1 MSASSPGRDRN
12 FNPLS
17 AWLGFP
23 ANALPRDYY
32 SLLGLELYESNIHEI
47 NRAAETLIAHVRE
60 IRPGPYLT
68 EWTQLLDILRTA
80 KACLCDPDK
89 KRAYDEALRSH
100 RVHSLLPDSWLP
112 SDTLPGVTDAF
123 AGSDVPSSS
132 VMSATLPVSEERE
145 PALESRSDGT
155 ETIHLDLSGIPV
167 WRRRTSSTLVRVCAL
182 CLLVL
187 AIVVA
192 YQMMTA
198 PEWWRPRLRALVSLS
213 SGGPEKLKSAS
224 ESLPESPSIISERQP
239 KEIASA
245 GALPQPEAN
254 RPEQRDDG
262 KPTTHSP
269 DRNDLVHSQELDD
282 IDSQAET
289 PVMPVSQTSAFSE
302 PSESPEDPNDALPPP
317 GLPGHQS
324 AEEPASQLQGQ
335 QGQDGSQQNEMASA
349 GERFPNESPSNEGLR
364 AEFREL
370 TDELWQAMSKRELE
384 IARST
389 LNRLAAEVR
398 NESERRAVESLDYLL
413 RHVEEFWRALS
424 RIVPSMKAGEE
435 MAVGDTYIVVVDA
448 TADELVIRAA
458 GQNRRYRIQ
467 EMPTPL
473 IRLIVARRFRPGPE
487 TDAVF
492 GAFLAVD
499 PRGDPGEAE
508 KLWRRA
514 DDDVLDADLL
524 IEALKF
530 RPSHVGQ

>member
-1 MSASSPGRDRN
+1 MSESSTGRDRG

-23 ANALPRDYY
+23 ADELPRDYY
-32 SLLGLELYESNIHEI
+32 SLLGLELYENDIHEI

-68 EWTQLLDILRTA
+68 EWTKLLDILRAA

-112 SDTLPGVTDAF
+112 SETLPGVTDAC
-123 AGSDVPSSS
+123 AGSGVPVGS
-132 VMSATLPVSEERE
+132 VMSGTSRVSEERR
-145 PALESRSDGT
+145 PAFESRSGGA
-155 ETIHLDLSGIPV
+155 EIIHLDLSGMPA
-167 WRRRTSSTLVRVCAL
+167 WRRKPSSTLVRVCAL
-182 CLLVL
+182 GLLVL
-187 AIVVA
+187 AIIVA
-192 YQMMTA
+192 YQMLTA
-198 PEWWRPRLRALVSLS
+198 PEWWRPRLRALMGASFA
-213 SGGPEKLKSAS
+213 GHEKVNTAPV
-224 ESLPESPSIISERQP
+224 SLPESASMTSEKQP
-239 KEIASA
+239 TELASA
-245 GALPQPEAN
+245 GGLPQPEVN
-254 RPEQRDDG
+254 RPEQGSNG
-262 KPTTHSP
+262 KPASHSP
-269 DRNDLVHSQELDD
+269 NGNDHVNSQKLDD
-282 IDSQAET
+282 TESQAQTPTMSVET
-289 PVMPVSQTSAFSE
+289 PVLPE
-302 PSESPEDPNDALPPP
+302 PTELPGERGGTMPPP
-317 GLPGHQS
+317 DLPS
-324 AEEPASQLQGQ
+324 RELPEEPMSQVPGQGGAHESQ
-335 QGQDGSQQNEMASA
+335 QDGMVPA
-349 GERFPNESPSNEGLR
+349 GERLPNESPSNEGLR
-364 AEFREL
+364 PEFREL
-370 TDELWQAMSKRELE
+370 IDELWQAMSKRELE
-384 IARST
+384 VARST

-435 MAVGDTYIVVVDA
+435 LAIGDMYIVVVDA

-499 PRGDPGEAE
+499 PRGDPSEVE

-524 IEALKF
+524 FEALKF
-530 RPSHVGQ
+530 RPSHVEQ

>member
-1 MSASSPGRDRN
+1 MSESSTRKDRD

-23 ANALPRDYY
+23 ADALPRDYY
-32 SLLGLELYESNIHEI
+32 SLLGLELYENDIQEI

-68 EWTQLLDILRTA
+68 EWTQLLDILRAA

-89 KRAYDEALRSH
+89 KRAYDEALRSR

-112 SDTLPGVTDAF
+112 SETLPGVTDAC
-123 AGSDVPSSS
+123 AGSGVPAGS
-132 VMSATLPVSEERE
+132 VMSGTSRVSEERR
-145 PALESRSDGT
+145 PAFESRSGGA
-155 ETIHLDLSGIPV
+155 EIIHLDLREMPV
-167 WRRRTSSTLVRVCAL
+167 WRRKPSGTLVRVCAL
-182 CLLVL
+182 GLLVL
-187 AIVVA
+187 AIIVA
-192 YQMMTA
+192 YQMLTA
-198 PEWWRPRLRALVSLS
+198 PEWWRPRLRALMGASFA
-213 SGGPEKLKSAS
+213 GHEKVNTAPG
-224 ESLPESPSIISERQP
+224 SLPETASMISEKQP
-239 KEIASA
+239 TELASA
-245 GALPQPEAN
+245 GGLPQLEVN
-254 RPEQRDDG
+254 RPERDG
-262 KPTTHSP
+262 NQKLTSHLPSG
-269 DRNDLVHSQELDD
+269 NGLAHSQERGDTE
-282 IDSQAET
+282 SQVQPPTVPVQT
-289 PVMPVSQTSAFSE
+289 P
-302 PSESPEDPNDALPPP
+302 ALPESTE
-317 GLPGHQS
+317 LPGEQGGTMPPLDLPDRELP
-324 AEEPASQLQGQ
+324 EEPMSQVPGQGGAHESQ
-335 QGQDGSQQNEMASA
+335 QDGMVPA
-349 GERFPNESPSNEGLR
+349 GERLPNESPSNEGLR
-364 AEFREL
+364 PQFREL
-370 TDELWQAMSKRELE
+370 IDELWQAMSKRELE
-384 IARST
+384 VARST

-413 RHVEEFWRALS
+413 RHVEEFWRALL

-435 MAVGDTYIVVVDA
+435 LAIGDMYIVIVDA
-448 TADELVIRAA
+448 TTDELVIRAA

-499 PRGDPGEAE
+499 PRGDPSEAE

-530 RPSHVGQ
+530 RPSHVEQ